1 MQIRVI
7 AGTLLALSYLFLN
20 VGAQEQAQAA
30 GPGFGVIE
38 GRVVNNKG
46 LTVEGARVYAAPSG
60 EQRVPP
66 NTKLVSAVSDEKG
79 QFILHH
85 VLAGTNILMAGK
97 EEEGYCNTLY
107 APFVEN
113 LAGLPKVLVVKER
126 SSQGVTV
133 VLSSC
138 AKLSGLVSD
147 QETGTPI
154 PEAQIH
160 LIREDD
166 QDLDLRTSPDI
177 DGKFQF
183 IVPKV
188 PYTIEVSAP
197 GYKEWKRSGIKLE
210 PQTETDMNVRL
221 RRQHS

>member
-20 VGAQEQAQAA
+20 VQAQQQAPAA
-30 GPGFGVIE
+30 GPGFGVIA
-38 GRVVNNKG
+38 GKVVNQKG
-46 LTVEGARVYAAPSG
+46 LPVEGANVYAAPSG
-60 EQRVPP
+60 EQRIPP
-66 NTKLVSAVSDEKG
+66 NTKLVTAVSDEKG
-79 QFILHH
+79 QFLLHH
-85 VLAGTNILMAGK
+85 VLAGTNIVMAGK

-113 LAGLPKVLVVKER
+113 VARLPKVLVEKER
-126 SSQGVTV
+126 ISQGVIV

-147 QETGTPI
+147 LGTGTPI

-160 LIREDD
+160 LMREDS
-166 QDLDLRTSPDI
+166 QDLDLRTSPDT

-197 GYKEWKRSGIKLE
+197 GYKTWKKSGITLE
-210 PQTETDMNVRL
+210 PETETNMNVQL
-221 RRQHS
+221 EKAHS

>member
-1 MQIRVI
+1 MRIRVS
-7 AGTLLALSYLFLN
+7 ACTLLVLLVLFLN
-20 VGAQEQAQAA
+20 AAAQDQTPASA
-30 GPGFGVIE
+30 PGFGVIE
-38 GRVVNNKG
+38 GKVVNSKG
-46 LTVEGARVYAAPSG
+46 LPVEGAMVYAAPSG

-66 NTKLVSAVSDEKG
+66 NTKLVTAVSDEKG
-79 QFILHH
+79 QFVLHH
-85 VLAGTNILMAGK
+85 VLAGTNIIMAGK

-113 LAGLPKVLVVKER
+113 PAGLPKVLVTEER
-126 SSQGVTV
+126 ISQGVIV

-147 QETGTPI
+147 RGTGTPI

-160 LIREDD
+160 LIREDN

-197 GYKEWKRSGIKLE
+197 GYKKWKRSGITLE
-210 PQTETDMNVRL
+210 PRTETNMNVRL
-221 RRQHS
+221 EKQNS

>member
-1 MQIRVI
+1 MPIRVGAHI
-7 AGTLLALSYLFLN
+7 LLVLLSLLLN
-20 VGAQEQAQAA
+20 AEAQDQAPAA

-38 GRVVNNKG
+38 GKVVNKNG
-46 LTVEGARVYAAPSG
+46 LPVEGAKVYAAPSG
-60 EQRVPP
+60 EQRIPP
-66 NTKLVSAVSDEKG
+66 NTKLATSVSDEKG
-79 QFILHH
+79 QFIVHH
-85 VLAGTNILMAGK
+85 VLAGTNIIMAGK

-113 LAGLPKVLVVKER
+113 LAGLPRVLVAEARV
-126 SSQGVTV
+126 SQGVTI

-147 QETGTPI
+147 QETSTPI

-160 LIREDD
+160 LIREDYP
-166 QDLDLRTSPDI
+166 DLDLRTSPDI

-183 IVPKV
+183 VVPKV

-197 GYKEWKRSGIKLE
+197 GYKKWKRSGITLE
-210 PQTETDMNVRL
+210 PQTETNMSVRL
-221 RRQHS
+221 EKAT